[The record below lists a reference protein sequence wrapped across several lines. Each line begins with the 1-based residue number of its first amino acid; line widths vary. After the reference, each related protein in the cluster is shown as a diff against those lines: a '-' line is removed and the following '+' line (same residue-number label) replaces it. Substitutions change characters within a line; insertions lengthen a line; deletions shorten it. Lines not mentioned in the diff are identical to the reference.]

1 MAGSSKA
8 ELLLALTAMFAAIV
22 GLVVA
27 RLVPSVHVVTP
38 VVVVQGARTRAGAL
52 GPVQALHLLL
62 SVGSGLHA
70 PRRIAHLIRIGSD
83 PRRSAQGGSLL

>member
-27 RLVPSVHVVTP
+27 RLVPSVHVATP
-38 VVVVQGARTRAGAL
+38 VVVVQGGLLAIWLA
-52 GPVQALHLLL
+52 VHLRHKL
-62 SVGSGLHA
+62 
-70 PRRIAHLIRIGSD
+70 R
-83 PRRSAQGGSLL
+83 